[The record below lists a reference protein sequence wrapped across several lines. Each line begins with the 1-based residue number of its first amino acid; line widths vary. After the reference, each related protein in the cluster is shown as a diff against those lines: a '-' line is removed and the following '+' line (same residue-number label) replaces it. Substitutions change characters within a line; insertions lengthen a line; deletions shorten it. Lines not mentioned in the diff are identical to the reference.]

1 MKSFSDTSCA
11 RKERSMAEEK
21 ILVVDDSP
29 TELQLMVEPLINRG
43 YRVITATNGIE
54 ALEQVAKELPSLI
67 LLDVLMPGKNGFQVC
82 RQLKTDPATCD
93 IKIIIV
99 SSKCQE
105 SDRFWGLKQGA
116 DEYLAKPVNE
126 ENLLNHIS
134 TLLG

>member
-1 MKSFSDTSCA
+1 
-11 RKERSMAEEK
+11 MAAEK

-29 TELQLMVEPLINRG
+29 TELQRMVEPLIDRG
-43 YRVITATNGIE
+43 YQVITATNGID
-54 ALEQVAKELPSLI
+54 ALEAAIKEHPRLI

-105 SDRFWGLKQGA
+105 SDRFWGLRQGA
-116 DEYLAKPVNE
+116 DEYLGKPVNDE
-126 ENLLNHIS
+126 TLLQHIS
-134 TLLG
+134 ALLG